1 MAAGTNLFRPLF
13 YWHKYYRNEIKFC
26 ADFFVR

>member
-13 YWHKYYRNEIKFC
+13 YWHKYHRNESKFG
-26 ADFFVR
+26 ADLFVR